1 MGDKV
6 LERNLCFVDTPG
18 YGNAT
23 SCMES
28 ITLVVDYVQ
37 SQLRRASSIEG
48 MGNSDL
54 ISILSGNG
62 GSLVDVVFYVI
73 LHNIKP
79 VDIEYLRRLS
89 PLTNIIPLVA
99 QSDTLSSEQLLSLK
113 SNILSE
119 FRAANIRPFSFGL
132 SPEDSL
138 QSSRA
143 APYAIS
149 TVTTRDSENMDASLL
164 MSPDYVQPLVPTELA
179 VLVEQIFD
187 RDSISWLRH
196 SAAKKFIQW
205 RNSSD
210 PTERPQS
217 LYSPLSI
224 QSSTAVVSP
233 SSQALTAPV
242 GGMTSYTLARVKDHT
257 QREER
262 LAQVQLS
269 KWASDLQRN
278 LQNERARFETL
289 ARGER
294 AVWLTERLGECVQ
307 DGTIIPVALARQ
319 QSQFSASS
327 GALVKQDTYS
337 RKTRTGTSMDPH
349 DPLGLLQLNADMKRR
364 GWITLQVVSSVGIIG
379 GLALWIS
386 KGWQTD
392 NNTLSWGFDWTKIS
406 LIDW

>member
-18 YGNAT
+18 YGNTT

-28 ITLVVDYVQ
+28 ITPVVDYVQ
-37 SQLRRASSIEG
+37 SHLRRASSIEG
-48 MGNSDL
+48 MGDSDL

-73 LHNIKP
+73 LHKIKP

-99 QSDTLSSEQLLSLK
+99 QSDALSSKQLLSLK

-179 VLVEQIFD
+179 ALVEQIFD

-217 LYSPLSI
+217 MYRPLSMK
-224 QSSTAVVSP
+224 SSTTIVSS

-242 GGMTSYTLARVKDHT
+242 GGMMSYALARITDHT
-257 QREER
+257 QREEQ
-262 LAQVQLS
+262 LAQLQLS
-269 KWASDLQRN
+269 KWASDLQRS
-278 LQNERARFETL
+278 LHNERARFGTL

-307 DGTIIPVALARQ
+307 DGTIIPVAQAR
-319 QSQFSASS
+319 QFSAGS

-337 RKTRTGTSMDPH
+337 RKTRTGTSIDPH

-364 GWITLQVVSSVGIIG
+364 GWITLQVVSGVGIIG

-386 KGWQTD
+386 KSWQTD
-392 NNTLSWGFDWTKIS
+392 NNTLSWVFDWTKIV